1 MDYNIKR
8 EKLKFYPDTL
18 LKYIRLYV
26 IIYLT
31 PVPESLSGCSAYVF
45 VSHKY
50 QEMSRYELGK
60 SVGVLKVLPDGQI
73 FSFL

>member
-1 MDYNIKR
+1 MDYKKR

-31 PVPESLSGCSAYVF
+31 PVPESFSGCSVYVLLP
-45 VSHKY
+45 HEY
-50 QEMSRYELGK
+50 QEMLRCELSK
-60 SVGVLKVLPDGQI
+60 SAGVLKVLPDGRI

>member
-31 PVPESLSGCSAYVF
+31 PVPESLSGCSVYVF
-45 VSHKY
+45 VAHRY
-50 QEMSRYELGK
+50 QEMSSHQLGK
-60 SVGVLKVLPDGQI
+60 SAGVFKVLPDGQI

>member
-31 PVPESLSGCSAYVF
+31 PVPESFSGCSVYV
-45 VSHKY
+45 SIAHKY

-60 SVGVLKVLPDGQI
+60 SAGVFKVLPDGQI